1 MSEINIEQILSAK
14 KAIYSKLINLLEQ
27 NKKHNISGGYKSL
40 GEITITSNSNSN
52 NFEKKILSRLDKINS
67 HGSISLRE
75 AMNNSFERQ
84 RK

>member
-40 GEITITSNSNSN
+40 GEITITSNSNN